1 MIIPKGQ
8 ALIAFIVSVA
18 VMLGGTHLA
27 VIQLAQAQ
35 TVPCVVADKA
45 EPANLGITVNYIP
58 NVGAFPAETFV
69 EIQRR
74 LNGGAWAQ
82 IPPTE
87 KIPGGTR
94 SWIDNSIVQGAVD
107 NKYEYR
113 ARVLNDDGP
122 SGWSPIGCKTIKRE
136 LRVPPTPTLV
146 VS

>member
-45 EPANLGITVNYIP
+45 EPANLAISVNYIP
-58 NVGAFPAETFV
+58 NPAAFPPETAV
-69 EIQRR
+69 EVQRR
-74 LNGGAWAQ
+74 LNGSAWANL
-82 IPPTE
+82 PNLPAN
-87 KIPGGTR
+87 TR
-94 SWIDNSIVQGAVD
+94 SFVDNSIVQGTID

-113 ARVLNDDGP
+113 VRVLNDDGP
-122 SGWSPIGCKTIKRE
+122 SPSFSPIGCKTIKRE
-136 LRVPPTPTLV
+136 LRVPPIPTLV